1 MIDPVSAFALANAA
15 YSAIKRGIEMGR
27 EIEDMGGQL
36 GTWFGAVADVK
47 AAEEEAKNPPLFK
60 KLLYKGSVE
69 QEAMQNLMR
78 RKKIEQQEK
87 ELRELIVYRYGVDA
101 YKDMIRDRM
110 KIKEN
115 RTATEAT
122 QRRKMKNFIM
132 NSATVAALVGL
143 SGTIVAFVV
152 GIIEKLRG

>member
-1 MIDPVSAFALANAA
+1 MIDPVSAFAIATGA
-15 YSAIKRGIEMGR
+15 YNAIKRGIEMGR

-110 KIKEN
+110 KIKDT
-115 RTATEAT
+115 RTLAELN
-122 QRRKMKNFIM
+122 QKRKIRHLIM
-132 NSATVAALVGL
+132 NSATVAAIIALT
-143 SGTIVAFVV
+143 GTLIAFIV
-152 GIIEKLRG
+152 GIFKNLR

>member
-15 YSAIKRGIEMGR
+15 YKAIKKGIEMGR

-101 YKDMIRDRM
+101 YKDMIRDRT
-110 KIKEN
+110 KIKET

-122 QRRKMKNFIM
+122 QRRKMRNFIM
-132 NSATVAALVGL
+132 NSATVAAIVGL
-143 SGTIVAFVV
+143 IGTFVAFVA
-152 GIIEKLRG
+152 GILKNLR

>member
-1 MIDPVSAFALANAA
+1 MIDPVSAFSLANAA
-15 YSAIKRGIEMGR
+15 YKAIKKGIEMGR

-110 KIKEN
+110 KIKET
-115 RTATEAT
+115 RTATETA

-132 NSATVAALVGL
+132 NSATVAAIVGL
-143 SGTIVAFVV
+143 IGTLVAFVA
-152 GIIEKLRG
+152 GILKNLR